1 MFRKPWP
8 VSSTPLLRFSNL
20 SLRAAITLFSRQTIP
35 AAAKSETFHF
45 GKPSGQT
52 EPRAQVCVV
61 VVVVVVVVV
70 AAALF
75 PHLCPASHLALVV
88 GRANQVQSKRN
99 EESQGFARE

>member
-61 VVVVVVVVV
+61 VVVVVVV
-70 AAALF
+70 AALF
-75 PHLCPASHLALVV
+75 SHLALV